1 MKKYM
6 FTETQVKK
14 VVDDALLEQPIK
26 KYIFTETQI
35 KNVVDKTFLNLLKEQ
50 PGPPDDEDHDL
61 DFLDD
66 PRNDDPDFVDDGDGE
81 GENDPEDG
89 EQEQGFL
96 NPPEPAPEVQPK
108 NPADIRPPVGKK
120 LNDAQKIALVV
131 KARWIR
137 EQPGLT
143 DLQMDEHIQF
153 FRERKERLKP
163 YIPYD
168 QNNPVI
174 DPQTKRVYVNI
185 PEITAQ
191 VEKFPDMI
199 DILSDAQKMKDIQ
212 NYTWEQISFY
222 MDRILNLN
230 RVVDDETYIQ
240 GDETLEE
247 RFERAYERWT
257 IPRGQIVNEG
267 NITVYKIESKNE
279 SVALGAL
286 QICIHE
292 KYSLHAGYNYNAWCT
307 ARPEH
312 SRYGSNL
319 YNTYRSDYGAAF
331 YYVLD
336 KNRTQDDIYYISAIN
351 VIGEGRGSTYRPYT
365 LISRKNGDDSS
376 YLWDE
381 IVAKYPALNG
391 KQHLFKYFGTTRK
404 EQTNFTLDRITFK
417 RGDPY
422 DFATLSPQ
430 LQNQYI
436 DSKRHVTEVRSFMSM
451 EAPERKLYIDKTVKT
466 QDDYKYRFRCGDRN
480 NPFGILNALND
491 AKPQDYKY
499 LDYILKEKLGIPMG
513 IIAIRLSIVG
523 GDWIILLT
531 DGNNAVTLCSMK
543 TGTKILK
550 SKEMDRYG
558 LLNMTDGSVLKD
570 TVYFKGTLRS
580 LMMITR
586 NNGLSHRNM
595 FHLQRYNK
603 SINGRPEENPN
614 DYFYFLSPIDAY
626 TRNSANYLKGTF
638 FEGAA
643 GDAFISEKTA
653 SKEIIIFR

>member
-6 FTETQVKK
+6 FTETQIKN
-14 VVDDALLEQPIK
+14 VVDDALLKQPIK

-35 KNVVDKTFLNLLKEQ
+35 KNVVDKTFFNLIQEQ
-50 PGPPDDEDHDL
+50 DDDDEHEL

-66 PRNDDPDFVDDGDGE
+66 PGGPGGEERLDGDGE
-81 GENDPEDG
+81 GENDPVMMPGFDPEDG

-96 NPPEPAPEVQPK
+96 NPPEAADFPK
-108 NPADIRPPVGKK
+108 QKK
-120 LNDAQKIALVV
+120 LNDAQQKALVV
-131 KARWIR
+131 KTKWLR

-143 DLQMDEHIQF
+143 DLQMDEHMVF
-153 FRERKERLKP
+153 FKERKERLKP

-168 QNNPVI
+168 QNNPTI
-174 DPQTKRVYVNI
+174 DPQTKRVYINV
-185 PEITAQ
+185 PEVTAQ

-199 DILSDAQKMKDIQ
+199 DILSNAQKMKDIQ

-247 RFERAYERWT
+247 KFKRAYERW
-257 IPRGQIVNEG
+257 IVPRGQIVNEG
-267 NITVYKIESKNE
+267 NITVYRIESKNE

-292 KYSLHAGYNYNAWCT
+292 KYSLGAGFNYNAWCT

-312 SRYGSNL
+312 SRYGSNM

-336 KNRTQDDIYYISAIN
+336 KNRKEDDIYYISAIN
-351 VIGEGRGSTYRPYT
+351 VKGAGHGNRLRPYT
-365 LISRKNGDDSS
+365 LISRKNGDDSNYS
-376 YLWDE
+376 WDE
-381 IVAKYPALNG
+381 IVQKYPALNG
-391 KQHLFKYFGTTRK
+391 KEGLFTYFGTTRK
-404 EQTNFTLDRITFK
+404 EQTNFTLDKITFR

-436 DSKRHVTEVRSFMSM
+436 DSKRHISEVRSFMSM
-451 EAPERKLYIDKTVKT
+451 EATERKLYIDKTVKT
-466 QDDYKYRFRCGDRN
+466 EDDYKYRFRCGDRD

-499 LDYILKEKLGIPMG
+499 LDYVLKEKLGIPMG
-513 IIAIRLSIVG
+513 ITAIRLSIVG
-523 GDWIILLT
+523 GEWKLLLT
-531 DGNNAVTLCSMK
+531 DGRNSVTLCTMK
-543 TGTKILK
+543 TGGKLLK
-550 SKEMDRYG
+550 SKEKDRFG
-558 LLNMTDGSVLKD
+558 LLSMTDGGIIKPVD
-570 TVYFKGTLRS
+570 YFKGTLRS
-580 LMMITR
+580 VMMITR
-586 NNGLSHRNM
+586 NEGLTHRNM
-595 FHLQRYNK
+595 LHLQRYNK
-603 SINGRPEENPN
+603 SITGIPTENPD
-614 DYFYFLSPIDAY
+614 DYFYFFSAWDAY
-626 TRNSANYLKGTF
+626 TVKSNNYLKGTF
-638 FEGAA
+638 FEGPA
-643 GDAFISEKTA
+643 GDAFIREKTA
-653 SKEIIIFR
+653 TKEIIILP